1 VPDSPEIQPD
11 SGDFFMKQHQ
21 APIPVH
27 GLLRLPQVLSIIP
40 ISKSAWWEGCRTG
53 RYPKPVKLGPR
64 TTVWRAEDIAAFIKN
79 LGRQGENHEN
89 PLQIFRDI
97 LTDKGLI
104 PAEIMADGKLHRCPT
119 QTKPHKQN
127 GAYIAHVDIP
137 ATLW

>member
-1 VPDSPEIQPD
+1 MS
-11 SGDFFMKQHQ
+11 
-21 APIPVH
+21 
-27 GLLRLPQVLSIIP
+27 
-40 ISKSAWWEGCRTG
+40 
-53 RYPKPVKLGPR
+53 
-64 TTVWRAEDIAAFIKN
+64 
-79 LGRQGENHEN
+79 N

-137 ATLW
+137 ATLWW